1 MNEITHKLD
10 SQNHSKHIFTIRGL
24 CGYYEVYDLEVH
36 KQYDTPF
43 IEEDYNCEE
52 CLREE
57 GLALLERL

>member
-10 SQNHSKHIFTIRGL
+10 SQNHSKSTYTIRAL
-24 CGYYEVYDLEVH
+24 CGYFEVYDLEIH
-36 KQYDTPF
+36 KKHQTPF
-43 IEEDYNCEE
+43 IREGFNCEE